1 MITKKDLDIIPYD
14 TACFLDSDEIMLLYL
29 QDAMREGDKK
39 FIKALETVARA
50 KGITELARQT
60 GLSRESLYK
69 TLNGVTKPR
78 FESIQK
84 ILAALNLKFTLAPAD
99 TLAEN
104 GAQTDIAADTT
115 VNAHAE

>member
-1 MITKKDLDIIPYD
+1 MITKEDLEIMPYD
-14 TACFLDSDEIMLLYL
+14 TAMFLDDEIMLSYL
-29 QDAMREGDKK
+29 QDAMQEGDKG
-39 FIKALETVARA
+39 FMKALETVARA
-50 KGITELARQT
+50 KGITELARRT

-99 TLAEN
+99 TPAEN
-104 GAQTDIAADTT
+104 SVQADLSAETAVT
-115 VNAHAE
+115 AHAE